1 MDGLLDHIL
10 VVQVFRVGRE
20 ATTWIVSTSC
30 THIEVDSDLTDR
42 CLHVGVDE
50 SRTVKAFHASCCD
63 GWSLTLFEAL
73 CWNPNIIIFDILYL
87 LQRQLLACEVF
98 QLDLVILW
106 SWACTSAMAVVDSRL
121 WCDGW

>member
-1 MDGLLDHIL
+1 MDGLLNHIL
-10 VVQVFRVGRE
+10 VVQVFCVGRE

-63 GWSLTLFEAL
+63 RGSLTLFEAL
-73 CWNPNIIIFDILYL
+73 CWNPNIIIFHIFYL
-87 LQRQLLACEVF
+87 FQRLLLSCEVF
-98 QLDLVILW
+98 QLDLVVLW
-106 SWACTSAMAVVDSRL
+106 SWACTSAMTVNDNRL
-121 WCDGW
+121 WSDSW